1 MNKSEKNLKQYTN
14 RIAWMYWKQKI
25 SQKDIAKKFNINTVQ
40 VHRILNDAESRGS
53 VKVFVEGS
61 FDICRQYEESI
72 KSKYNLKYIEVVPT
86 ESTYSSS
93 TETTADTLDPDPL
106 SIAYAGANTILN
118 KINSEKCRNF
128 GWSTGSTN
136 ARIAHILP
144 EIKESVSFVDTTGS
158 LRSDLSFNPLL
169 GLNTLSRKTKGRCYH
184 LGAPYIFPSLKE
196 KNKFFNLKFVKDIL
210 KKEEECE
217 YIILGIGSMQGGTS
231 LYNRVKN
238 HPYLVDKK
246 IFNQIK
252 KDGALSESSGNFFDI
267 KGKHFVYDEIVSK
280 DFRLIKKK
288 KTIAIAGGIQK
299 ASAIRSTL
307 LNGCLFGL
315 ITDEEAAKNI
325 LND

>member
-1 MNKSEKNLKQYTN
+1 VVKIEKNIKQYTN

-25 SQKDIAKKFNINTVQ
+25 SQKEIAKKFNINTVQ
-40 VHRILNDAESRGS
+40 VHRILNDAEKRGS

-61 FDICRQYEESI
+61 FDICRQYEEALQ
-72 KSKYNLKYIEVVPT
+72 KKYDLKHIEVVPT
-86 ESTYSSS
+86 ESTRSK
-93 TETTADTLDPDPL
+93 ETTANTLDPDPL
-106 SIAYAGANTILN
+106 SIAYAGANTLLN
-118 KINSEKCRNF
+118 KIHTEKCRNF

-136 ARIAHILP
+136 ARIANILP
-144 EIKESVSFVDTTGS
+144 EIKENVSFFDTTGS

-169 GLNTLSRKTKGRCYH
+169 GLNTLSKKTNGRCYH

-210 KKEEECE
+210 KKEEECD
-217 YIILGIGSMQGGTS
+217 YILLGIGSMKGGTS

-238 HPYLVDKK
+238 HPYLVDKE

-252 KDGALSESSGNFFDI
+252 KDGALAESSGNFFDI
-267 KGKHFVYDEIVSK
+267 NGKHSVYDEIVSK

-288 KTIAIAGGIQK
+288 RTIAIAGGIHK
-299 ASAIRSTL
+299 ASAIKSIL
-307 LNGCLFGL
+307 MNGCLFGL
-315 ITDEEAAKNI
+315 ITDEEAAEHI

>member
-1 MNKSEKNLKQYTN
+1 
-14 RIAWMYWKQKI
+14 MYWKQKI

-144 EIKESVSFVDTTGS
+144 EIKEPVSFVDTTGS

-315 ITDEEAAKNI
+315 ITDEEAAKHI

>member
-1 MNKSEKNLKQYTN
+1 
-14 RIAWMYWKQKI
+14 MYWKQKI

-40 VHRILNDAESRGS
+40 VHRILNDAERRGS

-61 FDICRQYEESI
+61 FDICRQYEEAI
-72 KSKYNLKYIEVVPT
+72 KNKYDLKHIEVVPT
-86 ESTYSSS
+86 ESTYNSK
-93 TETTADTLDPDPL
+93 ETTADTLDPDPI

-118 KINSEKCRNF
+118 KINLEKCRNF

-136 ARIAHILP
+136 TRIANMLP
-144 EIKESVSFVDTTGS
+144 EIKEPVSFIDTTGS

-169 GLNTLSRKTKGRCYH
+169 GLNTLSKKTKGKRYH
-184 LGAPYIFPSLKE
+184 LRAPYIFPSLNE

-217 YIILGIGSMQGGTS
+217 YIMLGIGSMQGGTS

-252 KDGALSESSGNFFDI
+252 KDGAISESSGNFFDK

-280 DFRLIKKK
+280 NFKLIKKK
-288 KTIAIAGGIQK
+288 KTIAIAGGVQK
-299 ASAIRSTL
+299 ASAIKSTL

-315 ITDEEAAKNI
+315 ITDEEAAKHI
-325 LND
+325 LNEQ

>member
-1 MNKSEKNLKQYTN
+1 MRGCIGNK
-14 RIAWMYWKQKI
+14 KI

-144 EIKESVSFVDTTGS
+144 EIKEPVSFVDTTGS

-210 KKEEECE
+210 KKEECE

-315 ITDEEAAKNI
+315 ITDEEAAKHI

>member
-1 MNKSEKNLKQYTN
+1 
-14 RIAWMYWKQKI
+14 
-25 SQKDIAKKFNINTVQ
+25 
-40 VHRILNDAESRGS
+40 
-53 VKVFVEGS
+53 
-61 FDICRQYEESI
+61 
-72 KSKYNLKYIEVVPT
+72 
-86 ESTYSSS
+86 
-93 TETTADTLDPDPL
+93 
-106 SIAYAGANTILN
+106 
-118 KINSEKCRNF
+118 
-128 GWSTGSTN
+128 
-136 ARIAHILP
+136 
-144 EIKESVSFVDTTGS
+144 
-158 LRSDLSFNPLL
+158 
-169 GLNTLSRKTKGRCYH
+169 

-315 ITDEEAAKNI
+315 ITDEEAAKHI

>member
-144 EIKESVSFVDTTGS
+144 EIKEPVSFVDTTGS

-315 ITDEEAAKNI
+315 ITDEEAAKHI

>member
-1 MNKSEKNLKQYTN
+1 VNKSEKNLKQYTN

-144 EIKESVSFVDTTGS
+144 EIKEPVSFVDTTGS

-307 LNGCLFGL
+307 LNGCLYGL
-315 ITDEEAAKNI
+315 ITDEEAAKHI

>member
-1 MNKSEKNLKQYTN
+1 
-14 RIAWMYWKQKI
+14 MYWKQKI

-72 KSKYNLKYIEVVPT
+72 KSEYNLKYIEVVPT

-144 EIKESVSFVDTTGS
+144 EIKEPVSFVDTTGS

-307 LNGCLFGL
+307 LNGCLYGL
-315 ITDEEAAKNI
+315 ITDEEAAKHI

>member
-1 MNKSEKNLKQYTN
+1 MKKEEKNFKQYTN

-25 SQKDIAKKFNINTVQ
+25 SQKEIAKKFNINTVQ
-40 VHRILNDAESRGS
+40 VHRILNDAEKRGS

-61 FDICRQYEESI
+61 FDICRQYEESLQ
-72 KSKYNLKYIEVVPT
+72 KKYDLKHIEVVPT
-86 ESTYSSS
+86 ESTRSK
-93 TETTADTLDPDPL
+93 ETTADTLDPDPL
-106 SIAYAGANTILN
+106 SIAYAGANTLLN
-118 KINSEKCRNF
+118 KIHTEKCRNF

-136 ARIAHILP
+136 AKIANILP
-144 EIKESVSFVDTTGS
+144 EIKENVSFIDTTGS

-169 GLNTLSRKTKGRCYH
+169 GLNTLSKKTNGRCYH

-210 KKEEECE
+210 KKEEECD
-217 YIILGIGSMQGGTS
+217 YILLGIGSMKGGTS

-238 HPYLVDKK
+238 HPYLVDKE

-252 KDGALSESSGNFFDI
+252 KDGALAESSGNFFDI
-267 KGKHFVYDEIVSK
+267 NGKHSVYDEIVSK

-288 KTIAIAGGIQK
+288 RTIAIAGGIHK
-299 ASAIRSTL
+299 ASAIKSIL
-307 LNGCLFGL
+307 MNGCLFGL
-315 ITDEEAAKNI
+315 ITDEEAAKHI

>member
-1 MNKSEKNLKQYTN
+1 
-14 RIAWMYWKQKI
+14 MYWKQKI

-144 EIKESVSFVDTTGS
+144 EIKEPVSFVDTTGS

-231 LYNRVKN
+231 MYNRVKN

-315 ITDEEAAKNI
+315 ITDEEAAKHI

>member
-1 MNKSEKNLKQYTN
+1 
-14 RIAWMYWKQKI
+14 MYWKQKI

-72 KSKYNLKYIEVVPT
+72 KNKYNLKYIEVVPT

-144 EIKESVSFVDTTGS
+144 EIKEPVSFVDTTGS

-315 ITDEEAAKNI
+315 ITDEEAAKHI

>member
-1 MNKSEKNLKQYTN
+1 VNKSEKNLKQYTN

-144 EIKESVSFVDTTGS
+144 EIKEPVSFVDTTGS

-315 ITDEEAAKNI
+315 ITDEEAAKHI